1 MLPRRS
7 QGASLKQQEAAAES
21 HPNSEPSDKS
31 ERLTG
36 PAYNTPQSLPR
47 TKSKEQRATRFCENT
62 RERTP
67 PPLMRRNAAHYGI
80 FFTVGFRI
88 ISPSFGKRNARTF
101 TCSQLV
107 ISSGIDLRV
116 LQRCREREGA
126 REQACKPIRG
136 PWRHPGPQT
145 RGRRGSRTRS
155 RERVPGASLR
165 QSRRLPSGPPIP
177 GLLMASRACITG
189 VPTPGAQAS
198 PALVEPGSQE
208 RTLDRPLLCSEL
220 QTPVGITECWLL

>member
-1 MLPRRS
+1 M
-7 QGASLKQQEAAAES
+7 KQQETAAES

-47 TKSKEQRATRFCENT
+47 TKSKEQRATRFCKNT

-67 PPLMRRNAAHYGI
+67 PPSMRRNAAHYGI

-88 ISPSFGKRNARTF
+88 ISPFLGKRNARTF

-126 REQACKPIRG
+126 RE
-136 PWRHPGPQT
+136 
-145 RGRRGSRTRS
+145 RGSRPANLSGAPGDTQAPR
-155 RERVPGASLR
+155 PGADGGHAHGTARGCQEPPSGRVASSPWGPRSQALS
-165 QSRRLPSGPPIP
+165 QPHVFASQACRLPEHRPP
-177 GLLMASRACITG
+177 
-189 VPTPGAQAS
+189 

-208 RTLDRPLLCSEL
+208 RTLDRPLLCPEL
-220 QTPVGITECWLL
+220 QTPVGITEHSLL